1 MYHILVP
8 IDGSEDRVRA
18 QAETIADLPTKTD
31 QLTVTIQRVFQ
42 EEDRAETTSVNQLPA
57 GKLAMQLLSDADIDV
72 ETRTD
77 EGKPA
82 SVIIHTAEEIEADHI
97 VLGGRKRSPV
107 GSLLFGSVSQ
117 AVVLDTS
124 LPVTITGEANRE

>member
-1 MYHILVP
+1 M
-8 IDGSEDRVRA
+8 
-18 QAETIADLPTKTD
+18 IAGLPVKTD

-42 EEDRAETTSVNQLPA
+42 DEERAETTSVNQLPS
-57 GKLAMQLLSDADIDV
+57 GKLAIQLLSDADVGV

-77 EGKPA
+77 EGEPA
-82 SVIIHTAEEIEADHI
+82 SAIIDTAAEIGADHI

-117 AVVLDTS
+117 AVVLDTP
-124 LPVTITGEANRE
+124 LPVTITGEADRE